1 MRSKQEVDRGEAL
14 EYDARDDFDSDREQ
28 QGATPSPTGQLPRG
42 GRAPS
47 LLQMIQRHHLVAG
60 RTHSLEGAVVA
71 QPTKRRETS
80 SVQGAGASD
89 QDEPVTIEGLHQQL
103 GQLKTHFTQQLEEQR
118 KHFEDEMTMQSL
130 VHGQELEAVEGRL
143 SGEIAGLTRQLD
155 HERAQRNQQQQAADT
170 ELEGATTDGFQGVLG
185 TVERLDRQQRQNNIV
200 LSGLNIPPGGR
211 GALTHHVQQLLSG
224 HANVPQE
231 AVSAVRCIGPI
242 RRAGSR
248 LVVVQFRT
256 IQEKHAAFKACSNL
270 RQMQI
275 FMDDDLTKAQLAN
288 RRALQPARQGYVQA
302 GKRTW
307 WRQDSL
313 LYSEAGVTHKHGEPR
328 PATARTP
335 PPPPEPRPA
344 PQSANAG
351 NRSHPRRR
359 QPGSAPA
366 GAGPTQQAQPGEG
379 IRSGGGGRHRG
390 QGQQQ
395 AAPPSQRRHG
405 QPGLA
410 AGRVSQA

>member
-1 MRSKQEVDRGEAL
+1 
-14 EYDARDDFDSDREQ
+14 
-28 QGATPSPTGQLPRG
+28 
-42 GRAPS
+42 
-47 LLQMIQRHHLVAG
+47 
-60 RTHSLEGAVVA
+60 
-71 QPTKRRETS
+71 
-80 SVQGAGASD
+80 
-89 QDEPVTIEGLHQQL
+89 
-103 GQLKTHFTQQLEEQR
+103 
-118 KHFEDEMTMQSL
+118 MTMQSL
-130 VHGQELEAVEGRL
+130 VHGQDLQAVEGRL
-143 SGEIAGLTRQLD
+143 SGKMAGLTRQLD
-155 HERAQRNQQQQAADT
+155 HERAERNQQQQAAQT
-170 ELEGATTDGFQGVLG
+170 ELHAATTDGFQGVLG

-211 GALTHHVQQLLSG
+211 GALTHHVQQLLSR

-231 AVSAVRCIGPI
+231 AVSAVQCIGPI
-242 RRAGSR
+242 RKAGSR

-256 IQEKHAAFKACSNL
+256 VQEKHAALKACLNL
-270 RQMQI
+270 RRMQI

-288 RRALQPARQGYVQA
+288 RRALQPARQRYVQA

-313 LYSEAGVTHKHGEPR
+313 LCSEAGVTHKHGEPH

-344 PQSANAG
+344 PQSANTG

-366 GAGPTQQAQPGEG
+366 GAGPTQQAQPGGG
-379 IRSGGGGRHRG
+379 IGSGGGGRQRR

-405 QPGLA
+405 QPCLA